1 MKKLD
6 LKSIRND
13 IKILLIA
20 FSFLTVILISF
31 NGLNLDVLKLDKL
44 EKNIESTN
52 KTDDL
57 FQNHSIKHIN
67 EFRIEID
74 KEYLLGLE
82 ALLPKKEKCL
92 KVRYK
97 YVPLKKIS
105 IDNIY
110 PDGKA
115 FVRLRGYCDT
125 HWYSKQKSLKIRLKS
140 DQLFGYKTFNL
151 NAMTTDP
158 MLFDKFYGDLLAK
171 NGGIS
176 SKIKFVKL
184 YINGEYNGLRQLVQ
198 NLDDQLIQ
206 NNDLELGSIY
216 RERTQANFGDDLP
229 LWKLKTIWKRNSA
242 NRAPKW
248 HDLRELQREIKKS
261 VLNKSLEFKS
271 VFDEEMYLRYLAIL
285 TISGTDNMGTHNIPI
300 YRPSSSKKF
309 KPIGYD
315 FSIQKNPIP
324 LEGLNFNHLQ
334 NNYINWNWL
343 SSLYWKDVEFRKKF
357 YNMVSTLLIKEKF
370 LEDYNKIL
378 NSIEPIIKKEI
389 NQKYTYNE
397 YKSFEDIRK
406 NGNLRLYS
414 RISYLREMLLKP
426 EVLINDNWKN
436 KKKFQFLIN
445 GLGLYKLNV
454 KINKIKCSDKSS
466 GSMLLNTQTT
476 KTFELLRCKN
486 GYFSTNPVILER
498 NDIPEPNLNNNK
510 TIRNSL
516 GGILVDVKYSGN
528 IKIDDITIESLQ
540 TSELLSLNQIWPFNI
555 EKKTDNLVY
564 LGKNLKFD
572 NDFFSNEINNSYKF
586 FNLNVNKFY
595 NFNQF
600 NEKNNSFFTLSRM
613 NTASIWSPQE
623 FGPLLC
629 WSLSKNTNSSKKSK
643 GCFEFHTEWFN
654 TFELE
659 ASSKKIK
666 SIYDYKITNQDIKNC
681 KTFKFNKGKYL
692 ITEALVFPDKC
703 ILEFEEGANLFFNPG
718 VYLVINYKY
727 QFPTGDKKVFLRK
740 AKNDPWGGII
750 INYKGQNLVSN
761 LYLSGSGEFF
771 YKGKRYVGGLTLD
784 NIPKSKVTKSIFI
797 DNYADDALNVV
808 GGESEISYNYFF
820 RNRDGLDLD
829 LGKAKVYYNYFL
841 NNKDDAI
848 DLGSVNLVDIFNNII
863 IGSGDKGVSVG
874 EKSITNITQNVI
886 KKNSIGVAVKDGS
899 RALIDENNF
908 IENYIA
914 KSFFDKVTL
923 KNNKKRENKNIVSG
937 ANYYFKNDFKAKNNL
952 IETKI
957 SALNLTEILI
967 RKNIEENIL
976 SVFKLECV
984 KCLSQ

>member
-6 LKSIRND
+6 LKRIRND

-20 FSFLTVILISF
+20 FSFFTVIFISF
-31 NGLNLDVLKLDKL
+31 NGSNFDVLKLDKRD
-44 EKNIESTN
+44 KNIESKN
-52 KTDDL
+52 DTDDL
-57 FQNHSIKHIN
+57 FQIDSITHIN

-74 KEYLLGLE
+74 KEYLMGLE
-82 ALLPKKEKCL
+82 ALLPKTEKCL

-105 IDNIY
+105 IDNMY

-115 FVRLRGYCDT
+115 FVRLRGYCNT

-140 DQLFGYKTFNL
+140 DKLLGYKTFNL

-158 MLFDKFYGDLLAK
+158 MLFDKFYGDLLTK
-171 NGGIS
+171 YGGIS

-198 NLDDQLIQ
+198 NLDDDLIQ

-248 HDLRELQREIKKS
+248 HDFRALQRKIKKS
-261 VLNKSLEFKS
+261 VLNKSSDFKS
-271 VFDEEMYLRYLAIL
+271 VFDEEMYLSYLAIL
-285 TISGTDNMGTHNIPI
+285 AISGTDNMGTHNIPI
-300 YRPSSSKKF
+300 YRPASSKKF

-315 FSIQKNPIP
+315 FSIQKNPVP

-334 NNYINWNWL
+334 NNYINWHWL

-357 YNMVSTLLIKEKF
+357 YKVASTMLVKEHF
-370 LEDYNKIL
+370 LENYNKIL
-378 NSIEPIIKKEI
+378 NSIDHIIKQEI
-389 NQKYTYNE
+389 NHKYTYNE
-397 YKSFEDIRK
+397 YKNFEDIRK
-406 NGNLRLYS
+406 NGKLRLSS
-414 RISYLREMLLKP
+414 RISYLRQMLLKP
-426 EVLINDNWKN
+426 EVLINDNWQN
-436 KKKFQFLIN
+436 NKKFQFLIN
-445 GLGLYKLNV
+445 GLGFYKLNV
-454 KINKIKCSDKSS
+454 KINKKKCSDKSS
-466 GSMLLNTQTT
+466 ASILLNIQTT
-476 KTFELLRCKN
+476 KIFEVLRCKN
-486 GYFSTNPVILER
+486 GYFSTNSVILER
-498 NDIPEPNLNNNK
+498 NDIPKPNLNNNK

-516 GGILVDVKYSGN
+516 GGILVGVKYSGN
-528 IKIDDITIESLQ
+528 IKIEDITIESLQ
-540 TSELLSLNQIWPFNI
+540 TSELLSVNQIWPFNI
-555 EKKTDNLVY
+555 EKKTDNLVS

-572 NDFFSNEINNSYKF
+572 NDFFSNKRENSYKF
-586 FNLNVNKFY
+586 FNLNVKKFY

-600 NEKNNSFFTLSRM
+600 NEKDSSYFSLGRM

-623 FGPLLC
+623 FGPILC
-629 WSLSKNTNSSKKSK
+629 WSLSKNTNSSKKSN

-659 ASSKKIK
+659 AGNEKIK
-666 SIYDYKITNQDIKNC
+666 SIYDDEITNQDIKNC
-681 KTFKFNKGKYL
+681 KTFKFKKGKYL
-692 ITEALVFPDKC
+692 ITEALVFPNKC
-703 ILEFEEGANLFFNPG
+703 IIEFEEGANLFFNPG

-727 QFPTGDKKVFLRK
+727 QFPTGDQKVFLRK
-740 AKNDPWGGII
+740 AENDPWGGII
-750 INYKGQNLVSN
+750 INYKGKNLVSN

-784 NIPKSKVTKSIFI
+784 NVPKSKVTKSIFI
-797 DNYADDALNVV
+797 ANYADDALNVV
-808 GGESEISYNYFF
+808 GGESEISYNYFYG
-820 RNRDGLDLD
+820 NRDGLDLD

-848 DLGSVNLVDIFNNII
+848 DLGSVNLVDISNNII

-874 EKSITNITQNVI
+874 EKSITTIAQNVI

-899 RALIDENNF
+899 SAVIDENNF

-914 KSFFDKVTL
+914 TSFFNKVTL
-923 KNNKKRENKNIVSG
+923 K
-937 ANYYFKNDFKAKNNL
+937 
-952 IETKI
+952 KI
-957 SALNLTEILI
+957 IKEKMKI
-967 RKNIEENIL
+967 
-976 SVFKLECV
+976 
-984 KCLSQ
+984 